1 MSDSNKIDN
10 LDPSRH
16 KQSVRQF
23 VAFFHLHQ
31 HLPDMAF
38 LVRVLTHFAKLPY
51 ENISKIVKL
60 QENYTTSTRLRLPEE
75 VMADYVEHR
84 LGGTC
89 FSLTFFLQT
98 ILTDCGYL
106 CYPIIAHMPRMRN
119 SHCALIVIIDHAKFL
134 VDPGYLLNQPLQ
146 IAQDQSRIYR
156 TEHTGVEMLFNHDD
170 EHYYVYTF
178 HGRDKKMRYR
188 FRDVPLSMPQFLKY
202 WLDSFYWPGMKGICL
217 TQVKENGMIY
227 VHNDY
232 VQLQNEQGK
241 KKGIVTDIHRL
252 VKEAF
257 NIEPEWIERARG
269 AIPDIITLGQK
280 HGYYRKRESL

>member
-119 SHCALIVIIDHAKFL
+119 SHCALINRCKLLRISLAYIAPSTLALKCFSTTMTSIIMFILFTARTKRCAT
-134 VDPGYLLNQPLQ
+134 VS
-146 IAQDQSRIYR
+146 AMSRYPCR
-156 TEHTGVEMLFNHDD
+156 N
-170 EHYYVYTF
+170 
-178 HGRDKKMRYR
+178 
-188 FRDVPLSMPQFLKY
+188 S
-202 WLDSFYWPGMKGICL
+202 
-217 TQVKENGMIY
+217 
-227 VHNDY
+227 
-232 VQLQNEQGK
+232 
-241 KKGIVTDIHRL
+241 
-252 VKEAF
+252 
-257 NIEPEWIERARG
+257 
-269 AIPDIITLGQK
+269 
-280 HGYYRKRESL
+280 